1 MCFPAAW
8 QTQRF
13 ASGLVRGKSPSRDT
27 SRDILHVMLQ
37 DIEERSPDNT
47 CYTMLQLYLFHTF
60 CDSVIGCLP
69 QKGDALVF
77 LGME

>member
-13 ASGLVRGKSPSRDT
+13 AAGLVHGKSPSRDT
-27 SRDILHVMLQ
+27 SRDILHVMLE
-37 DIEERSPDNT
+37 DIEERSPDDT
-47 CYTMLQLYLFHTF
+47 CYTMLQLYLFHTL

-69 QKGDALVF
+69 RKGDALVS

>member
-13 ASGLVRGKSPSRDT
+13 AAGLVCGKSPTRDT
-27 SRDILHVMLQ
+27 SRDILHVMLE
-37 DIEERSPDNT
+37 DIEERSPDDT

-69 QKGDALVF
+69 RKGDALVS

>member
-1 MCFPAAW
+1 MFSYSVAA
-8 QTQRF
+8 RF
-13 ASGLVRGKSPSRDT
+13 ASGLVHGKSPSRDT

-37 DIEERSPDNT
+37 DIEERSPDDT